1 MNKTWEELAKIKAK
15 VSAYDDVKPVKQ
27 LDHDGRHPRPDYEN
41 TTPWK
46 ERNHTSTWDS
56 SAVRSHYKDERSH
69 HKDELR
75 QKSIIKSVHLWQLMK
90 VCQRCVSFWSNI
102 EPYIDIDVFNV
113 NAIDFHYFMVLF
125 NEILEKK
132 VNEPRGKLT

>member
-56 SAVRSHYKDERSH
+56 SAVRSHYKDKRSH

-75 QKSIIKSVHLWQLMK
+75 QKSIIKSVHL
-90 VCQRCVSFWSNI
+90 
-102 EPYIDIDVFNV
+102 
-113 NAIDFHYFMVLF
+113 
-125 NEILEKK
+125 
-132 VNEPRGKLT
+132 